1 MLIVCPHCQTT
12 NRVPAERSASDP
24 VCAKCK
30 NALLDG
36 HPVELTDANF
46 ERVTS
51 RTELPIVVDFW
62 AAWCGPCQMMAPHF
76 KQAAER
82 FKGRVIFA
90 KVDSDNNPR
99 AAARFGIRSLPT
111 LVMLRG
117 GEEVTRQAG
126 AMQTAQIAAWVT
138 SAAQGT

>member
-1 MLIVCPHCQTT
+1 MLTVCPHCQTT
-12 NRVPAERSASDP
+12 NRVPAERAANDP

-30 NALLDG
+30 SGLLDG
-36 HPVELTDANF
+36 QPVELTDSNF
-46 ERVTS
+46 DRVVS

-76 KQAAER
+76 KTAAER

-90 KVDSDNNPR
+90 KVDSDNSPQT
-99 AAARFGIRSLPT
+99 AARFGIRSIPT

-117 GEEVTRQAG
+117 GQEIKRQAG
-126 AMQTAQIAAWVT
+126 AVQTAQIVAWVDG
-138 SAAQGT
+138 AI

>member
-12 NRVPAERSASDP
+12 NRVPAERAGNDP

-30 NALLDG
+30 KPLLDG
-36 HPVELTDANF
+36 HPVELTDGNF
-46 ERVTS
+46 ERVVS

-76 KQAAER
+76 KTAAER

-90 KVDSDNNPR
+90 KVDSDNSPQT
-99 AAARFGIRSLPT
+99 AARFGIRSIPT
-111 LVMLRG
+111 LVLLRG
-117 GEEVTRQAG
+117 GQEIKRQPG
-126 AMQTAQIAAWVT
+126 AVQTAQIVAWVD
-138 SAAQGT
+138 AAG

>member
-1 MLIVCPHCQTT
+1 MLTVCPHCQTI
-12 NRVPAERSASDP
+12 NRVPAERSANDP
-24 VCAKCK
+24 TCAKCK

-36 HPVELTDANF
+36 QPVELTDANF
-46 ERVTS
+46 DRFIS

-62 AAWCGPCQMMAPHF
+62 AAWCGPCQMMAPQF

-117 GEEVTRQAG
+117 GAEVNRQAG
-126 AMQTAQIAAWVT
+126 AMQTAQIAAWVNN
-138 SAAQGT
+138 AAQGS